1 MTIHDY
7 TASAKPLLLGAAG
20 GAILLAIVGFTW
32 GGWVTGGTAEKNA
45 AQRADTAVVQALAP
59 ICVQNFRGQ
68 IDAATQLSSLKKLST
83 YKQRG
88 FVEEGGWANI
98 PGMTNVNPAVA
109 RACADALAKLPDAS
123 PT

>member
-1 MTIHDY
+1 MTNNHI
-7 TASAKPLLLGAAG
+7 ASAKPFLLGAAG

-68 IDAATQLSSLKKLST
+68 IDAATQLISLKKLST
-83 YKQRG
+83 YEQRG
-88 FVEEGGWANI
+88 FVEKGGWATI
-98 PGMTNVNPAVA
+98 PGMANVNPAVA
-109 RACADALAKLPDAS
+109 RACAEALAKLPDADL
-123 PT
+123 T